1 MPSGYIALHTPVP
14 CQLHE
19 PCHRAYLP
27 EICPEDGGGLKGHK
41 HFSFL
46 PELPTTRLTSSCK
59 SSPASWFR
67 FSTKARVWLW
77 STPIHPARAFSASL
91 SVEVLLI
98 PGLTASKVPP
108 TRAQPPALPE
118 WFSTWCE
125 SKAPELA
132 GLIAV
137 VGIQVWGTC
146 RTHLL
151 QGSPRHGP
159 SVRPL
164 VIIQLGVVVRL
175 AVLHRD
181 PAGQDGRHVIAH
193 GLFLGLLLPLL
204 LDFAKLNACVRKG
217 GRALGALSPT
227 SCHPHLT
234 AWAGMGWLR
243 LITKIQPS
251 SLAPTQPAEVE
262 ASWRPK
268 LALICMKKER

>member
-1 MPSGYIALHTPVP
+1 M
-14 CQLHE
+14 
-19 PCHRAYLP
+19 
-27 EICPEDGGGLKGHK
+27 
-41 HFSFL
+41 
-46 PELPTTRLTSSCK
+46 
-59 SSPASWFR
+59 
-67 FSTKARVWLW
+67 
-77 STPIHPARAFSASL
+77 
-91 SVEVLLI
+91 EVLLI

-204 LDFAKLNACVRKG
+204 LDFAKLNAPADGCEQVAPGIAHRHQWDRRFPGLGGG
-217 GRALGALSPT
+217 GR
-227 SCHPHLT
+227 
-234 AWAGMGWLR
+234 R
-243 LITKIQPS
+243 
-251 SLAPTQPAEVE
+251 
-262 ASWRPK
+262 
-268 LALICMKKER
+268 